1 MSEPG
6 GASRASG
13 SSPSERQR
21 DEGAIVREYRQ
32 AMTRY
37 SFIGIEFGCAVAFGV
52 FGGRWLDERWGTAPW
67 MMIALL
73 LLGFA
78 AAGKD
83 FIALLR
89 RARRVGAAAGPG
101 SGSEAGVTEAEP
113 RDGGHP

>member
-1 MSEPG
+1 VSPPG
-6 GASRASG
+6 GERRP
-13 SSPSERQR
+13 SSDPPTRDR
-21 DEGAIVREYRQ
+21 RGDEGAIVREYRQ

-83 FIALLR
+83 FVALLR
-89 RARRVGAAAGPG
+89 RARRLGGATSEGATAAPE
-101 SGSEAGVTEAEP
+101 SSE
-113 RDGGHP
+113 GGTP